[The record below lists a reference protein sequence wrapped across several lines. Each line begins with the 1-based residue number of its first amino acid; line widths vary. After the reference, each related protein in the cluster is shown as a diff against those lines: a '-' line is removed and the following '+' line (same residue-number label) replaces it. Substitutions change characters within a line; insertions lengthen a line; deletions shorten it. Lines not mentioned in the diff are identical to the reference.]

1 MQWNRTINIK
11 KWAFGFLFY
20 LFKNISYSF
29 WNQVAYVAMKIA
41 KRVFYIYIFLLCLLF
56 LCSISMSFFVP
67 LCSTSRLF
75 VFNNQFVFIVG
86 EKSFW
91 WSTQPIWILHL
102 VCVYIYCIYR
112 KITIIPWNDW
122 DTVSSWNVCFLHE
135 NATKDLYI

>member
-1 MQWNRTINIK
+1 
-11 KWAFGFLFY
+11 
-20 LFKNISYSF
+20 
-29 WNQVAYVAMKIA
+29 MKIA
-41 KRVFYIYIFLLCLLF
+41 KRVFCIYIFLLCLLF

-86 EKSFW
+86 GEELLMID
-91 WSTQPIWILHL
+91 STNMDIASC
-102 VCVYIYCIYR
+102 VCVCVHSFYLDI

-135 NATKDLYI
+135 NATKDLYINDDYKVNLINKSITFCHKI

>member
-1 MQWNRTINIK
+1 
-11 KWAFGFLFY
+11 
-20 LFKNISYSF
+20 
-29 WNQVAYVAMKIA
+29 MKIA
-41 KRVFYIYIFLLCLLF
+41 KRVFCIYIFLLCLLF

-86 EKSFW
+86 GEELLMID
-91 WSTQPIWILHL
+91 STNMDIASC
-102 VCVYIYCIYR
+102 VCVHSFYLDI

-135 NATKDLYI
+135 NATKDLYINDDYKVNLINKSITFCHKI

>member
-1 MQWNRTINIK
+1 MNIWFLVLFIQ
-11 KWAFGFLFY
+11 KWILR
-20 LFKNISYSF
+20 F
-29 WNQVAYVAMKIA
+29 WKLSCPCGNKIA
-41 KRVFYIYIFLLCLLF
+41 KYVFCIYIFLLCLLF

-102 VCVYIYCIYR
+102 VCVCVHSFYLEKNHNNTLEWLGQCFILECLFFTRKRNKRPIY
-112 KITIIPWNDW
+112 KWW
-122 DTVSSWNVCFLHE
+122 L
-135 NATKDLYI
+135 